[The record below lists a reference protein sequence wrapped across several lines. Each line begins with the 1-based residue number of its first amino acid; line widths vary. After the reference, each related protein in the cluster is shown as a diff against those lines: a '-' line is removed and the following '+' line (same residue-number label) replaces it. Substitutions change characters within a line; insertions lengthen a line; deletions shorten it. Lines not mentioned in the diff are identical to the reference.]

1 MTSADRNN
9 KEMSDSVASE
19 DEMVLEMTFAA
30 HEKDSVQAQSLV
42 KLAAQ
47 NLYESLV
54 NDIGAL
60 IMNVKEETGTL
71 LSHGMSCSVYVLYT
85 LCHVTYI

>member
-1 MTSADRNN
+1 MTPADDLNRSNEERSN
-9 KEMSDSVASE
+9 GASE
-19 DEMVLEMTFAA
+19 FIPSEQEMLLEMTFAV
-30 HEKDSVQAQSLV
+30 HEKDSIQAQSLV

-60 IMNVKEETGTL
+60 IMNVKEEDSGDFPL
-71 LSHGMSCSVYVLYT
+71 P
-85 LCHVTYI
+85 